1 MKKLMLGAAV
11 LAIGAISAAPSFA
24 HETSKKH
31 THTVTDVVG
40 YVKTETTYSDRDAEF
55 MKADT
60 NGDGAMNLKEFMAA
74 SMFEN
79 EYEMF
84 KMNDANNDDI
94 LDIEEFRVFSK
105 WGPQRSADGPARTS
119 FNFNKPGVQAK

>member
-11 LAIGAISAAPSFA
+11 AALAITVSAPSFA
-24 HETSKKH
+24 HE
-31 THTVTDVVG
+31 VTEVVG

-55 MKADT
+55 HKIDT
-60 NGDGAMNLKEFMAA
+60 SGDGAINFKEFQKYAHL
-74 SMFEN
+74 EN

-84 KMNDANNDDI
+84 NMNDTNNDE
-94 LDIEEFRVFSK
+94 LLTIEEYRSFSK
-105 WGPQRSADGPARTS
+105 WGPERATEGGPARTT